1 MTEDKEK
8 KRLQFEENKRYDAG
22 LTKFY
27 AYRHKSLG
35 NQEAPPASEESMV
48 HGAFGI
54 LEAVSWRDARR
65 HLGNCYEIK
74 KSPYRSS
81 EIGVPRGIKWAL
93 VQAVFQGVAA

>member
-1 MTEDKEK
+1 MEDKEK
-8 KRLQFEENKRYDAG
+8 KRLQFEENKRYDTG

-35 NQEAPPASEESMV
+35 NQEAPPASEKSMV